1 MKKQLIFVGMALM
14 VAACGTKTQDSAPDV
29 GTGTGD
35 TGMMSRHHAAVPS
48 EYVGLTNPIPADA
61 ASLERGG
68 KLYAAN
74 CASCHGDGGM
84 GDGPA
89 ASALDPAPS
98 PIAHSSQMLADDYLF
113 WRISE
118 GGAPFG
124 TSMPAWKTLDE
135 EARWDMINYMRALG
149 TGAVEPA
156 SSMGGETYDPEVQA
170 AQQAELLAQA
180 VEQGVITH
188 SEVETF
194 DFVHTA
200 VERYR
205 IEHPEIVNRGG
216 NATDREATIL
226 ASLVES
232 QVITQAQADAFTDIH
247 DRLGAS
253 GLMP

>member
-1 MKKQLIFVGMALM
+1 MKKHLIFVGLTLIF
-14 VAACGTKTQDSAPDV
+14 AACGTKTQDSAPDA
-29 GTGTGD
+29 GTSMED
-35 TGMMSRHHAAVPS
+35 NGMMSRHHAAVPS
-48 EYVGLTNPIPADA
+48 EYAGLTNPIPADS

-68 KLYAAN
+68 TLYATN

-89 ASALDPAPS
+89 ASALDPAPA
-98 PIAHSSQMLADDYLF
+98 PVAYSSQMLADDYLF
-113 WRISE
+113 WRLSE
-118 GGAPFG
+118 GGVAFG

-149 TGAVEPA
+149 TGAAAPA
-156 SSMGGETYDPEVQA
+156 SSLGGEAYDPEVQA

-180 VEQGVITH
+180 VEQGVISQ
-188 SEVETF
+188 SEADTF
-194 DFVHTA
+194 NFVHTA
-200 VERYR
+200 VEKYR
-205 IEHPEIVNRGG
+205 IEHPEIINRGG
-216 NATDREATIL
+216 DATEREATIM

-232 QVITQAQADAFTDIH
+232 NVLTQAQADAFTDIH